1 MSTGRSESIKNAMKV
16 NKMTSGTL
24 QGISK
29 RKKTH
34 FFRKQVNEKI
44 VVTYSQWKKK
54 GVYK

>member
-44 VVTYSQWKKK
+44 VVTYSQ
-54 GVYK
+54 